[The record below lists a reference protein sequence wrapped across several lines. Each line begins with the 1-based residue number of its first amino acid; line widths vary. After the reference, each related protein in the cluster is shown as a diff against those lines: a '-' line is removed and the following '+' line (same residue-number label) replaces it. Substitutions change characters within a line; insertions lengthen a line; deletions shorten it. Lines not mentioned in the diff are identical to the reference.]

1 MAVMY
6 GDTNLEDMLLAYF
19 WIARKYGRD
28 RRAAALQEDTN
39 ILTGLP
45 ATTAGLTAVDRA
57 VSGPAY
63 ALSLTPVPSGLAS
76 SMIRYHA
83 VPNMPCAE
91 TRHCEG
97 CRQLDLKPKIQ
108 WSPAER
114 ELHDE
119 LTYRIKLAAHAL
131 AAEGYVELRPN
142 DIDGMPQPYG
152 EDGMTARFQCT
163 PRGLMEA
170 QRRCQGT
177 AWESESNNRGWG
189 DALTKHEF
197 SQTPDYV
204 QARGR

>member
-1 MAVMY
+1 MPVMY

-28 RRAAALQEDTN
+28 RRVSALQEDTN

-45 ATTAGLTAVDRA
+45 GSTAGLAPVHQAVT
-57 VSGPAY
+57 GPAY
-63 ALSLTPVPSGLAS
+63 ALSLTPVPSGLAT

-83 VPNMPCAE
+83 VPNMPCSE

-97 CRQLDLKPKIQ
+97 CRQLDLKPKHL
-108 WSPAER
+108 WTPEER
-114 ELHDE
+114 ELADD
-119 LTYRIKLAAHAL
+119 LTFRIKLAAHAL
-131 AAEGYVELRPN
+131 AQEGFIELRPN
-142 DIDGMPQPYG
+142 DVDGLPQPYG

-163 PRGLMEA
+163 PKGLEEA
-170 QRRCQGT
+170 RKRCQGT
-177 AWESESNNRGWG
+177 HWESETNNRGWG

-197 SQTPDYV
+197 SKTPDYV